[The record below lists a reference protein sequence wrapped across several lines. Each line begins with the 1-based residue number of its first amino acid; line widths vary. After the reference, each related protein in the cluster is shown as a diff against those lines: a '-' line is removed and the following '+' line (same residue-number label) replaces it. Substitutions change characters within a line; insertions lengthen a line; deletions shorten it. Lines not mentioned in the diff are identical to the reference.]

1 MISKKLLFNAHNDA
15 NLLEWDPD
23 NTFNRNPKD
32 LETGLTKLFTRMS
45 ELQYRMYVEKKT
57 SLLIILQGMDT
68 SGKDGTIR
76 HVITAFHPVSCRVE
90 TFKIPST
97 EDLAHDYLW
106 RIHKVVPKEDLLGY
120 LIAHTMKMLL
130 KFESKIWYLKQFG
143 HNDTIKLISSNGI
156 WLKIM

>member
-1 MISKKLLFNAHNDA
+1 MNDIKKLLFNAHNDA
-15 NLLEWDPD
+15 KLLEWDPD
-23 NTFNRNPKD
+23 KTFNRNPKD

-90 TFKIPST
+90 SFKIPST
-97 EDLAHDYLW
+97 EELAHDYLW
-106 RIHKVVPKEDLLGY
+106 RIQGCTTKRIY
-120 LIAHTMKMLL
+120 
-130 KFESKIWYLKQFG
+130 W
-143 HNDTIKLISSNGI
+143 GI
-156 WLKIM
+156 

>member
-1 MISKKLLFNAHNDA
+1 MNDIKKLLFNAHNDA
-15 NLLEWDPD
+15 NLLERDPD

-106 RIHKVVPKEDLLGY
+106 RIHKVYPKEDLLGY
-120 LIAHTMKMLL
+120 LIDHTMKMLL
-130 KFESKIWYLKQFG
+130 KFVSKIWYLEQFG
-143 HNDTIKLISSNGI
+143 HNDTIK
-156 WLKIM
+156 